1 MLSSTPSAGERLS
14 RLADSIHEKLLDE
27 EDARACRD
35 IDESAC
41 REVPHNFSLLLL
53 SQLATKLGDALASP
67 KTVLAWAS
75 AAVGAPAAVLGLL
88 VPVRE
93 SGSLIPQLV
102 IGGMVRRLS
111 LRKWVWVA
119 GSLLQGLCILLL
131 GLTVLTLQGVAAGS
145 VIVAL
150 VALFSLARGFCSV
163 ASKDVLGK
171 TLPKGQR
178 GQLTGW
184 SASAAGCITLVVG
197 GALLIWSGRPAAS
210 VLGLLIAGAG
220 ALWFAGAGLF
230 ALVREYPG
238 ETSGGGNAGA
248 AALASLALL
257 RDDVPFRNFV
267 IARALLMCSALS
279 APFYVAL
286 GQGRPAE
293 AGDSALALMLGF
305 FVLADGLASLV
316 SAPLWGRAS
325 DRSSRQVMAGA
336 ALITA
341 FTGLM
346 VFAVAR
352 LWPVLLDNAAFLPAA
367 YFLLCVA
374 HAGVRVGRKTYVVD
388 LASGNK
394 RTDYVA
400 VSNSVI
406 GVLLLLV
413 GSLGALAP
421 LLGYDGVIAVLAGG
435 FLLTTVYLMFHAV
448 RCSCRRKT
456 QIPVPFERRRVPFQ
470 YRD

>member
-1 MLSSTPSAGERLS
+1 MADSNPVAAEPLS
-14 RLADSIHEKLLDE
+14 RLAESIHEKLLDE

-35 IDESAC
+35 IDDSAC
-41 REVPHNFSLLLL
+41 REVPQNFSLLLL

-88 VPVRE
+88 VPIRE
-93 SGSLIPQLV
+93 SGSLIPQLF
-102 IGGMVRRLS
+102 IGGIVRRLS

-119 GSLLQGLCILLL
+119 GSLLQGICILLL
-131 GLTVLTLQGVAAGS
+131 GLTVLSLEGVAAGAA
-145 VIVAL
+145 IVAL
-150 VALFSLARGFCSV
+150 IALFSLARGFCSV

-197 GALLIWSGRPAAS
+197 GALLFWSGRPAAA
-210 VLGLLIAGAG
+210 VLGLLIVGSG
-220 ALWFAGAGLF
+220 ALWFLAAGLF
-230 ALVREYPG
+230 ARVREFPG
-238 ETSGGGNAGA
+238 ETAGGGNAAA
-248 AALASLALL
+248 AALASLSLL
-257 RDDVPFRNFV
+257 RDDAPFRNFV

-286 GQGRPAE
+286 GQGGGGG
-293 AGDSALALMLGF
+293 AGTSALALMLGF

-316 SAPLWGRAS
+316 SAPLWGRAA

-341 FTGLM
+341 FTGLS
-346 VFAVAR
+346 VFALAR
-352 LWPVLLDNAAFLPAA
+352 LSPAVIDSPVVLPAA
-367 YFLLCVA
+367 YFLLSVA
-374 HAGVRVGRKTYVVD
+374 HAGVRVGRKTYLVD

-406 GVLLLLV
+406 GVLLLVV
-413 GSLGALAP
+413 GSVGALTP
-421 LLGYDGVIAVLAGG
+421 LIGYDGVIAVLAALGLCG
-435 FLLTTVYLMFHAV
+435 AV
-448 RCSCRRKT
+448 VSFRLPEVS
-456 QIPVPFERRRVPFQ
+456 
-470 YRD
+470 